1 MKVIG
6 IDIGTTS
13 ICGVVLD
20 RTDGRVECSKTV
32 NSESFISTPN
42 EWEKIQD
49 VKKIISIATDI
60 LDGFIEKYA
69 GDIAAIGLT
78 GQMHGIVYVDADGAA
93 ASPLYT
99 WQDARGGLPYKGTTY
114 AAYLGSFS
122 GYGNVT
128 DFYNRENG
136 LVPKDAVGYCTV
148 HDYLGM
154 VLCGNKAPILHASDA
169 ASLGLYDIE
178 QKKFNYHYSA
188 RVTDAFEIIGEYK
201 HIPVSVAIGDNQASV
216 FSTLANEQDLLIN
229 VGTGSQVSIVSDRAI
244 IADGVECRPYVDG
257 KYLIVGAA
265 LCGGRAYSLLKDFY
279 KKLLDAAGNTDTDVY
294 GIMDKMLADTE
305 KTSLKV
311 DTRFAGTRAD
321 ASVRGSITNICTDNL
336 TPSDMTLG
344 VLHGMIDELYG
355 MYLLMGEKR
364 TGIVGSGNGIR
375 KNRALARITERT
387 FGGKLRV
394 PLYTEEAALG
404 AALFALV
411 ALGGGSGVSDVQG
424 LIKYEEN

>member
-60 LDGFIEKYA
+60 LDGFVEKYA

-93 ASPLYT
+93 VSPLYT

-279 KKLLDAAGNTDTDVY
+279 KKLLDAAGNTDADVY

-311 DTRFAGTRAD
+311 DTRFAGTRANP
-321 ASVRGSITNICTDNL
+321 SVRGSITNICTDNF

-344 VLHGMIDELYG
+344 VLQGMIDELYG

-375 KNRALARITERT
+375 KNKALARITERT

-394 PLYTEEAALG
+394 PLYTEEAAIG

-411 ALGGGSGVSDVQG
+411 ALGGGSGVPDVQG

>member
-20 RTDGRVECSKTV
+20 SEDGSVECSKTV
-32 NSESFISTPN
+32 NSDAFITTPN

-49 VKKIISIATDI
+49 VKKIISIATEI

-69 GDIAAIGLT
+69 GAIAAIGLT
-78 GQMHGIVYVDADGAA
+78 GQMHGIVYIDADGAA
-93 ASPLYT
+93 VSPLYT
-99 WQDARGGLPYKGTTY
+99 WQDARGDLPYKGTTY

-136 LVPKDAVGYCTV
+136 LVPKDAVGYCTI
-148 HDYLGM
+148 HDHLGM
-154 VLCGNKAPILHASDA
+154 VLCGNKAPVLHASDA

-178 QKKFNYHYSA
+178 QKKFNYDFGA

-229 VGTGSQVSIVSDRAI
+229 IGTGSQISVVSDRAI
-244 IADGVECRPYVDG
+244 VADGVECRPYVDG

-279 KKLLDAAGNTDTDVY
+279 KKILDAAGNTDADVY
-294 GIMDKMLADTE
+294 GIMDKMVADTNE
-305 KTSLKV
+305 TSLKV
-311 DTRFAGTRAD
+311 DTRFAGTRVD

-344 VLHGMIDELYG
+344 VLHGMIDELYE

-375 KNRALARITERT
+375 RNKALARVAEEV

-404 AALFALV
+404 AALFAIV
-411 ALGGGSGVSDVQG
+411 ALEGGRGVSDVQK
-424 LIKYEEN
+424 LIRYKEN

>member
-1 MKVIG
+1 
-6 IDIGTTS
+6 
-13 ICGVVLD
+13 
-20 RTDGRVECSKTV
+20 
-32 NSESFISTPN
+32 
-42 EWEKIQD
+42 
-49 VKKIISIATDI
+49 
-60 LDGFIEKYA
+60 
-69 GDIAAIGLT
+69 
-78 GQMHGIVYVDADGAA
+78 MHGIVYVDADGAA

-148 HDYLGM
+148 HDYLAM

-411 ALGGGSGVSDVQG
+411 ALGGSGVSDVQG